1 MQNAVQVFKG
11 SINTIQ
17 DMINEWA
24 EQNQVTILN
33 TSMCYD
39 EPVGMGH
46 VFVIV
51 VYVNQRI

>member
-1 MQNAVQVFKG
+1 MKNRVQVFKG

-17 DMINEWA
+17 DAINEWA
-24 EQNQVTILN
+24 QQRHATILN

-39 EPVGMGH
+39 EPGANGH

-51 VYVNQRI
+51 VYTVE